1 MREVWRDLERGT
13 PRGESDNRLRRIQ
26 EVLTMADRKLPL
38 PTVVHLCPVCHRP
51 QTKIQ
56 RKLGNDQ
63 HGATNYVCARSECV
77 VGINLTKV
85 ETWTAV

>member
-1 MREVWRDLERGT
+1 
-13 PRGESDNRLRRIQ
+13 
-26 EVLTMADRKLPL
+26 MADRKLPL

-77 VGINLTKV
+77 VGINLTGTFMVTQRAIPLLKQSSAGSIIV
-85 ETWTAV
+85 MSSLNLIAGEMDG